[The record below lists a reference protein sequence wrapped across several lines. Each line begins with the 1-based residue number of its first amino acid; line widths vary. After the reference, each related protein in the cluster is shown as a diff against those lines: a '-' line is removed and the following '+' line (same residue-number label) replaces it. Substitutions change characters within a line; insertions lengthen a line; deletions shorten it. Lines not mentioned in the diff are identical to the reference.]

1 MSVTF
6 ESVVTVPAERETV
19 YDLLLDPDHYAE
31 WMPGF
36 VRNEI
41 LHEGRE
47 GDHIGRRWR
56 ETRKLM
62 GHEGTEEFELVAVDR
77 PVSFRIRIDGSKGS
91 TGKGQ
96 YVFDYILAPHQDG
109 TQVKMRGEI
118 DMPGLIA
125 KLTSKV
131 FVGMMRKACTKDL
144 EAFAAW
150 VGERKAG

>member
-1 MSVTF
+1 MPVTF
-6 ESVVTVPAERETV
+6 ESVVIVPADRETV

-41 LHEGRE
+41 LDPGRE
-47 GDHIGRRWR
+47 SDHIGRRWR

-77 PVSFRIRIDGSKGS
+77 PVSFRICIDGSKGT

-144 EAFAAW
+144 EAFATW
-150 VGERKAG
+150 VGERA